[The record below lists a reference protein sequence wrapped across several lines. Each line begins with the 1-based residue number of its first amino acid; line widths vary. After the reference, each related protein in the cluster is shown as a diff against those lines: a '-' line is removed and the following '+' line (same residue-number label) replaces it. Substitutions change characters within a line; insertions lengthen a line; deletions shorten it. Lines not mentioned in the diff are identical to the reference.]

1 MHNECLKLFEY
12 GYLYPKTFK
21 ILGKNVIIN
30 NGMHVFSGSN
40 FPFSF

>member
-1 MHNECLKLFEY
+1 MFEY
-12 GYLYPKTFK
+12 GFCHLKPFTK
-21 ILGKNVIIN
+21 LGKNVIAN